1 MIGRQDKYADF
12 LPSTPSVGSSRLP
25 FTFAPI
31 MSRVLAYLLC
41 VAGFVWLGLES
52 VRFRRSIRESLQ
64 AAYARMNHV
73 VPEQATDAGKVLNS
87 YYEDVYA
94 HLPSVFWPAGMLL
107 AGATILFL
115 VRKSVE
121 PCAPPK
127 DVGSRSVDTLNGH
140 KEPLSER

>member
-1 MIGRQDKYADF
+1 
-12 LPSTPSVGSSRLP
+12 
-25 FTFAPI
+25 

-107 AGATILFL
+107 AGATVLFF
-115 VRKSVE
+115 VRRSAD
-121 PCAPPK
+121 PCAPAK
-127 DVGSRSVDTLNGH
+127 GVGAGAGDTLNGH

>member
-1 MIGRQDKYADF
+1 
-12 LPSTPSVGSSRLP
+12 
-25 FTFAPI
+25 

-41 VAGFVWLGLES
+41 VAGFVWVGLES

-64 AAYARMNHV
+64 VAYARMNHV

-115 VRKSVE
+115 ARKRAE

-127 DVGSRSVDTLNGH
+127 GVGSGSVDTLNGPQG
-140 KEPLSER
+140 PLSER